1 MSKDVPQDPAAL
13 RADIA
18 KTRNEL
24 GDTVEA
30 LVHKADVPARVKET
44 AHEGVEQ
51 VKEQAA
57 AVAERV
63 NTAALVAAEKAQET
77 AAKAQQT
84 AAKVSSQVSDRASHA
99 VDALPPPVADQVRRH
114 PAAIAVGA
122 AALVVLLWKLLRG
135 GRS

>member
-13 RADIA
+13 RADIE
-18 KTRNEL
+18 KTRVEL

-44 AHEGVEQ
+44 AHESVEQ
-51 VKEQAA
+51 VKEGAT

-63 NTAALVAAEKAQET
+63 NTAAVVAAEKAQET
-77 AAKAQQT
+77 VA
-84 AAKVSSQVSDRASHA
+84 QVSTRVSDKASRA
-99 VDALPPPVADQVRRH
+99 VDALPPPVADRMRRH
-114 PAAIAVGA
+114 PAAIALGVA
-122 AALVVLLWKLLRG
+122 AAVLLVWRLVRG